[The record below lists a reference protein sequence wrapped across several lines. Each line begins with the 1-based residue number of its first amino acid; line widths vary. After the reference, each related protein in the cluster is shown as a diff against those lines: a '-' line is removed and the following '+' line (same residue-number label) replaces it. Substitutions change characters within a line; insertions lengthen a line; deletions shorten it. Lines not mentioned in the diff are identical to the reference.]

1 MNDEKVD
8 KEYCPTCNTILKLLT
23 RDSDI
28 NTDEM
33 DVRKQQ
39 VIETYYCIVCSQEY
53 DFEYEFEDVNK
64 NECRN

>member
-1 MNDEKVD
+1 MPAHKVD
-8 KEYCPTCNTILKLLT
+8 EEYCPTCRTVLDLLT

-39 VIETYYCIVCSQEY
+39 VIETYYCTVCSQEF
-53 DFEYEFEDVNK
+53 DFKYELNEVSK
-64 NECRN
+64 NEPV